1 MSKAI
6 DLTKHPSEWEP
17 LKYNTIPTTYSKEM
31 RRQKIDNL
39 LLSNGYCFSEKKD
52 GDLCRVVFDDGYAIA
67 QSRTVSKKTGTY
79 GDLTGKLLFM
89 KSIQNA
95 FKDTTVLLGEVYIP
109 GGTAQNVG
117 TILRCLDSKALA
129 RQADNPVHYYI
140 FDVLY
145 YEGQELTHTPIVDR
159 IKYLPE
165 ICEKINNPLV
175 SYAKYYNADINTFWD
190 KLDKIFSAGGEGVV
204 LYKKTMLP
212 CEGRTSVWETVK
224 VKRELELEAD
234 CIITGIEP
242 PKKDYTGKE
251 LTTWQYWENTKTL
264 EKLCG
269 SYYLDYYN
277 GGTLRP
283 ITKSYYYNWPGSIV
297 CSVFN
302 ENDELVELC
311 KCSNLTEELMCG
323 LRDNFED
330 YYMKPCKVDGMSISY
345 SKDSLYP
352 SIRHPKFICLRDDI
366 DIHDCLLNKI
376 IGDYNGNNI

>member
-17 LKYNTIPTTYSKEM
+17 MKYNTIASSYSKEM

-52 GDLCRVVFDDGYAIA
+52 GDLCRIVFDDGYAVA

-140 FDVLY
+140 FDILY

-165 ICEKINNPLV
+165 VCEKINNPLV

-190 KLDKIFSAGGEGVV
+190 KLDKIFST
-204 LYKKTMLP
+204 Y
-212 CEGRTSVWETVK
+212 SNQ
-224 VKRELELEAD
+224 
-234 CIITGIEP
+234 IH
-242 PKKDYTGKE
+242 
-251 LTTWQYWENTKTL
+251 QY
-264 EKLCG
+264 
-269 SYYLDYYN
+269 
-277 GGTLRP
+277 
-283 ITKSYYYNWPGSIV
+283 
-297 CSVFN
+297 
-302 ENDELVELC
+302 
-311 KCSNLTEELMCG
+311 
-323 LRDNFED
+323 
-330 YYMKPCKVDGMSISY
+330 
-345 SKDSLYP
+345 
-352 SIRHPKFICLRDDI
+352 
-366 DIHDCLLNKI
+366 
-376 IGDYNGNNI
+376 

>member
-6 DLTKHPSEWEP
+6 DLMKHPSEWEP
-17 LKYNTIPTTYSKEM
+17 MKYNTIPVSYSKEM

-52 GDLCRVVFDDGYAIA
+52 GDLCRVVFDDGYAVA

-79 GDLTGKLLFM
+79 GDLTDKLLFM

-95 FKDTTVLLGEVYIP
+95 FEDTTVLLGEVYIP
-109 GGTAQNVG
+109 GGTSKEVG
-117 TILRCLDSKALA
+117 TILRCLSEKALA
-129 RQADNPVHYYI
+129 RQVNNPVHYYI

-159 IKYLPE
+159 VKYLPE
-165 ICEKINNPLV
+165 ICKKINNPLV
-175 SYAKYYNADINTFWD
+175 SYAKYYNANFSTFWD
-190 KLDKIFSAGGEGVV
+190 KLDEIFSTGGEGMV

-212 CEGRTSVWETVK
+212 CEGRTSAWETV
-224 VKRELELEAD
+224 EAD
-234 CIITGIEP
+234 CIITDIEP
-242 PKKDYTGKE
+242 PKENYTGKE

-283 ITKSYYYNWPGSIV
+283 ITKSYYNNWPGSII
-297 CSVFN
+297 CSVFD
-302 ENDELVELC
+302 ENDKLIELC

-323 LRDNFED
+323 LRDNFKD
-330 YYMKPCKVDGMSISY
+330 YYMKPCKVNAMMISQD
-345 SKDSLYP
+345 KTGQISL
-352 SIRHPKFICLRDDI
+352 RHPKLLEIRDDI
-366 DIHDCLLNKI
+366 DINDCTLSKI
-376 IGDYNGNNI
+376 IGE